1 MSKKFLITLLSS
13 SNSKLLKLCYNTII
27 NQYKH
32 NLDYTIV
39 IIVNTLNTE
48 YYKKI
53 CDEFK
58 DLNVEIIE
66 TNSNG
71 KPGMGHNSIFEVFK
85 IKTMYDYLIS
95 IDGDD
100 FLYPYAL
107 HQLSKCF
114 LIEND
119 VDVVCIYGNDTIR
132 DYTSPYDNSDIY
144 LSNHFYLRMGY
155 NLPKK
160 FSESELLINPIRTDF
175 SHNGV
180 QTIIRFI
187 MCSRNFINQ
196 NKDEK
201 LYCEECYIL
210 DDYKFYL
217 NYISNVFTKNIK
229 GMIINSDHIYLYNNI
244 NHNSISR
251 INNSKFDI
259 DYKIIKNYIYDFI
272 YLEKFIGMEWNLD
285 KLQYHN
291 LSTVFNEDLGL
302 VSNNDGSYNINK
314 DNLLTRSNYK
324 YIIKFANKLALDYY
338 TICIANIEYYLFKM
352 EKTLEKIEKNRKI
365 AFDFCLFLINNK
377 ICDRKLFI
385 YTAIS
390 YYYLCDDINTIK
402 YIEKSDYMINKYSIL
417 VDFYNNYKTNKINN

>member
-32 NLDYTIV
+32 NLNYTIV

-48 YYKKI
+48 YYKEV

-58 DLNVEIIE
+58 DINVEIIE
-66 TNSNG
+66 TDSNG
-71 KPGMGHNSIFEVFK
+71 KPGMGHNSLFEVFK

-314 DNLLTRSNYK
+314 DNLLTKSNYK
-324 YIIKFANKLALDYY
+324 YIIEFANKLALDYY
-338 TICIANIEYYLFKM
+338 TICMTNIEYYLFKG
-352 EKTLEKIEKNRKI
+352 EKTSEKIEKNRKI
-365 AFDFCLFLINNK
+365 AFDLCLFLINNK

-417 VDFYNNYKTNKINN
+417 VDFYNNYKTNKNK